1 MQTSRIFFLA
11 IAITILT
18 LSYAIVEDNAEFL
31 FENAKIC
38 GDPFSDPIWIP
49 TLDLCTI
56 QCDSNSEYCVENED
70 LQQQCKKMPDECQK
84 LLQEKK
90 RKRTLHSN

>member
-1 MQTSRIFFLA
+1 MRTSGCSVL
-11 IAITILT
+11 IL
-18 LSYAIVEDNAEFL
+18 LSSIVVLSHAVAQDNAEFL

-49 TLDLCTI
+49 TLDLCMI
-56 QCDSNSEYCVENED
+56 ECDQDTEYCVENED
-70 LQQQCKKMPDECQK
+70 LQQQCKKMPEECQK

-90 RKRTLHSN
+90 KQQKG